1 MSKTA
6 EAKFDMDEGWLSCGG
21 CGKGFATLMMQPH
34 QIKYC
39 IHCGARLNIEEGR
52 WVEKQG
58 SIDEFIWVP
67 WKSHLRRDYLGG

>member
-1 MSKTA
+1 MGKTA
-6 EAKFDMDEGWLSCGG
+6 DAKFNDDEVWVSCSG
-21 CGKGFATLMMQPH
+21 CGKGFAVLFEQPH

-39 IHCGARLNIEEGR
+39 IHCGAKLKIEEGR

-67 WKSHLRRDYLGG
+67 WRNHLRRDYLG